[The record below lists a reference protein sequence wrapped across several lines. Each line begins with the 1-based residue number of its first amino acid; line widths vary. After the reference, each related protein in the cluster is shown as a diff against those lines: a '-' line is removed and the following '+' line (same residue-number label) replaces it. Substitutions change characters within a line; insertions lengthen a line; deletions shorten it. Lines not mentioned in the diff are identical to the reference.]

1 VTNQID
7 ELIARGEIGGR
18 TVRILETGE
27 VDCHAYPVAPLAPG
41 HVRVRTVTSAISP
54 GTEMTYLG
62 AGATNPY
69 LHKRWDADLRLFVAG
84 KPSVDYPIVFGYR
97 AAGKVVESAA
107 AAVPVGTRIYGKWRH
122 TELVALP
129 VDAALD
135 QRIPD
140 PLSFDDAVDLA
151 QMAPIGMNAIAY
163 AGDELGGMPT
173 VVFGAGP
180 VGLIVAQL
188 AAASGAS
195 AVHVVDRLASRLA
208 IAKTCGLDT
217 LLSADGVDV
226 ARELKLRLGAE
237 GIAIVFECT
246 GSTRALQEAIRTV
259 RRRGRVVAVGF
270 YQGEAAGLFLGD
282 EFHHNGVE
290 IRSAQI
296 GNIHPAWSL
305 ALLRARVIEMAVSG
319 RVALGS
325 LPRVTFPVEK
335 AAEAFASIK
344 NPDAVLQAALAYE
357 ETARSGK
364 TRL

>member
-1 VTNQID
+1 VTSQID

-18 TVRILETGE
+18 TVRILQSGE
-27 VDCHAYPVAPLAPG
+27 VDCHEYPVAPLAQG

-54 GTEMTYLG
+54 GTEMTYIG
-62 AGATNPY
+62 AGATNPF
-69 LHKRWDADLRLFVAG
+69 LHKRWDPELRLFVGG
-84 KPSVDYPIVFGYR
+84 KPSVDYPVVFGYR

-107 AAVPVGTRIYGKWRH
+107 PTIPVGARVYGKWRH
-122 TELVALP
+122 TELVAMP
-129 VDAALD
+129 ADVAGE

-140 PLSFDDAVDLA
+140 GLSFDDAVDLA
-151 QMAPIGMNAIAY
+151 QMAPIGLNAVAY
-163 AGDELGGMPT
+163 AGAELRGTPA

-195 AVHVVDRLASRLA
+195 AVHVVDRLASRLE
-208 IAKTCGLDT
+208 IAKTCRLDT
-217 LLSADGVDV
+217 LLSNDGVDV

-237 GIAIVFECT
+237 GIAVAFECT

-296 GNIHPAWSL
+296 GNIHPAWST
-305 ALLRARVIEMAVSG
+305 AMLRARVIELARGG
-319 RVALGS
+319 RLTLGG

-335 AAEAFASIK
+335 AADAFAAIK
-344 NPDAVLQAALAYE
+344 KPDTVLQAALAY
-357 ETARSGK
+357 
-364 TRL
+364 

>member
-1 VTNQID
+1 MTTEID

-18 TVRILETGE
+18 TVRILESGE
-27 VDCHAYPVAPLAPG
+27 VDCHEYPVAPLAPG

-54 GTEMTYLG
+54 GTEMTYIG

-69 LHKRWDADLRLFVAG
+69 LHKRWDPDLRLFVQG
-84 KPSVDYPIVFGYR
+84 RPSVEYPIVFGYR
-97 AAGKVVESAA
+97 AAGKVVESAVP
-107 AAVPVGTRIYGKWRH
+107 AVPVGTCIYGKWRH
-122 TELVALP
+122 TELVSLP
-129 VDAALD
+129 AEVAGD
-135 QRIPD
+135 QRVPD
-140 PLSFDDAVDLA
+140 GLSLDDGVDLA

-163 AGDELGGMPT
+163 AGEELRGTPT

-195 AVHVVDRLASRLA
+195 AVHVVDRLASRLE
-208 IAKTCGLDT
+208 IAKTCRLDT

-226 ARELKLRLGAE
+226 ARELKLRLGGE
-237 GIAIVFECT
+237 GIAVVLECT

-296 GNIHPAWSL
+296 GNIHPAWSM
-305 ALLRARVIEMAVSG
+305 ATLRTRVIELAANG
-319 RVALGS
+319 RLILGD

-335 AAEAFASIK
+335 AADAFAAVTK
-344 NPDAVLQAALAYE
+344 PETVLQAALAY
-357 ETARSGK
+357 
-364 TRL
+364 

>member
-1 VTNQID
+1 VINQID

-18 TVRILETGE
+18 TVRILETGD
-27 VDCHAYPVAPLAPG
+27 VDCHAYPVAPLQTG
-41 HVRVRTVTSAISP
+41 QVRVRTVRSAISP
-54 GTEMTYLG
+54 GTEMTYIG
-62 AGATNPY
+62 AAATNPY
-69 LHKRWDADLRLFVAG
+69 LHKRWDPDLRVFVAG
-84 KPSVDYPIVFGYR
+84 KPSVEYPIVFGYR
-97 AAGKVVESAA
+97 AAGEVLESAIS
-107 AAVPVGTRIYGKWRH
+107 AVPLGTRVYGKWRH
-122 TELVALP
+122 SELVALP
-129 VDAALD
+129 ADVAIE

-140 PLSFDDAVDLA
+140 RLSIDDAVDLA

-163 AGDELGGMPT
+163 AGDELRGSPT

-195 AVHVVDRLASRLA
+195 AVHVVDRLASRLE
-208 IAKTCGLDT
+208 IAKTCRLET

-226 ARELKLRLGAE
+226 ARELKVRLGAE
-237 GIAIVFECT
+237 GISVVFECS

-296 GNIHPAWSL
+296 GNIHPAWSMPS
-305 ALLRARVIEMAVSG
+305 LRARVIEL
-319 RVALGS
+319 ALGGRLS
-325 LPRVTFPVEK
+325 LGGLPRVTFPVDK
-335 AAEAFASIK
+335 AAEAFA
-344 NPDAVLQAALAYE
+344 AVRKPGAILQAALAY
-357 ETARSGK
+357 
-364 TRL
+364 

>member
-1 VTNQID
+1 VTAEID

-27 VDCHAYPVAPLAPG
+27 VDCHEYPVAALRPG

-54 GTEMTYLG
+54 GTEMTYIG

-69 LHKRWDADLRLFVAG
+69 LRKRWDPDLRVFVPG
-84 KPSVDYPIVFGYR
+84 PPSIEYPIVFGYR
-97 AAGKVVESAA
+97 AAGRVTESTTS
-107 AAVPVGTRIYGKWRH
+107 AVPVGARIYGKWRH
-122 TELVALP
+122 TETVALP
-129 VDAALD
+129 ADVAGD

-140 PLSFDDAVDLA
+140 GLSFDDGVDLA

-163 AGDELGGMPT
+163 AGEELRGTPT
-173 VVFGAGP
+173 VVIGAGP

-195 AVHVVDRLASRLA
+195 AVHVVDRLASRLE
-208 IAKTCGLDT
+208 IAKSCHLDT
-217 LLSADGVDV
+217 LLSTEGVDV
-226 ARELKLRLGAE
+226 ARELKRSLGAE
-237 GIAIVFECT
+237 GVAVVFECT

-296 GNIHPAWSL
+296 GNIHPAWSM
-305 ALLRARVIEMAVSG
+305 ATLRARTIEL
-319 RVALGS
+319 ALTRRLILGG

-335 AAEAFASIK
+335 AADAFAAVT
-344 NPDAVLQAALAYE
+344 NPASVLQAAFAY
-357 ETARSGK
+357 
-364 TRL
+364 

>member
-1 VTNQID
+1 
-7 ELIARGEIGGR
+7 
-18 TVRILETGE
+18 VRIIESGA
-27 VDCHAYPVAPLAPG
+27 VDCHEYPVAPLAPG
-41 HVRVRTVTSAISP
+41 RVRVRTVTSAVSP
-54 GTEMTYLG
+54 GTETTYIG
-62 AGATNPY
+62 AHATNPY
-69 LHKRWDADLRLFVAG
+69 LHKRWDPDLRIFVPG
-84 KPSVDYPIVFGYR
+84 PPSVEYPIVFGYR
-97 AAGKVVESAA
+97 AAGTIVESAVSA
-107 AAVPVGTRIYGKWRH
+107 LPAGTRIYGKWRH

-129 VDAALD
+129 ADVAEE

-140 PLSFDDAVDLA
+140 GLSFDDGVDLA

-163 AGDELGGMPT
+163 AGKELRGTPT

-195 AVHVVDRLASRLA
+195 AVHVVDRLASRLE
-208 IAKTCGLDT
+208 IAKTCRLDT

-237 GIAIVFECT
+237 GIAVVFECT

-290 IRSAQI
+290 ILSAQI
-296 GNIHPAWSL
+296 GNIHPAWSM
-305 ALLRARVIEMAVSG
+305 ATLRTRVIELALSG
-319 RVALGS
+319 RLTLGG
-325 LPRVTFPVEK
+325 LPRLTFPVEN
-335 AAEAFASIK
+335 AADAFAAVGK
-344 NPDAVLQAALAYE
+344 PETVLQAALAY
-357 ETARSGK
+357 
-364 TRL
+364 

>member
-1 VTNQID
+1 VTTEID
-7 ELIARGEIGGR
+7 ELIARGAIGGR
-18 TVRILETGE
+18 TVRILESGE
-27 VDCHAYPVAPLAPG
+27 VDCHEYPVAPLAPG

-54 GTEMTYLG
+54 GTEMTYIG
-62 AGATNPY
+62 VGATNPS
-69 LHKRWDADLRLFVAG
+69 LHKRWDPDLRVFVPG
-84 KPSVDYPIVFGYR
+84 RPSVEYPIVFGYR
-97 AAGKVVESAA
+97 AAGTVTDSAV

-129 VDAALD
+129 ADVAGD

-140 PLSFDDAVDLA
+140 GLSFDDGVDLA

-163 AGDELGGMPT
+163 AGEELRGTPT

-195 AVHVVDRLASRLA
+195 AVHVVDRLASRLE
-208 IAKTCGLDT
+208 IAKTCRLDT

-237 GIAIVFECT
+237 GIAVVFECT

-270 YQGEAAGLFLGD
+270 YQGEAAGLYLGD

-296 GNIHPAWSL
+296 GNIHPTWSM
-305 ALLRARVIEMAVSG
+305 ATLRARAIELAASG
-319 RVALGS
+319 HLILGA

-335 AAEAFASIK
+335 AAEAFAAMTKPAS
-344 NPDAVLQAALAYE
+344 VLQAALAY
-357 ETARSGK
+357 
-364 TRL
+364 

>member
-1 VTNQID
+1 VTSQID

-18 TVRILETGE
+18 TVRILESGT
-27 VDCHAYPVAPLAPG
+27 VDCHEYPVASLPPG
-41 HVRVRTVTSAISP
+41 YVRVRTVASAISP
-54 GTEMTYLG
+54 GTEMTYIG
-62 AGATNPY
+62 TGATNPF
-69 LHKRWDADLRLFVAG
+69 LHKRWDPELRLFVGG

-107 AAVPVGTRIYGKWRH
+107 PTIPVGTRVYGKWRH

-129 VDAALD
+129 ADVAGE

-140 PLSFDDAVDLA
+140 GLSFDDGVDLA
-151 QMAPIGMNAIAY
+151 QMAPIAMNAVAY
-163 AGDELGGMPT
+163 AGDELRTTPA

-195 AVHVVDRLASRLA
+195 EVHVVDRLASRLEVA
-208 IAKTCGLDT
+208 RACRLET

-237 GIAIVFECT
+237 GIAVAFECT

-296 GNIHPAWSL
+296 GNIHSAWTIT
-305 ALLRARVIEMAVSG
+305 LLRARVIEIALAG
-319 RVALGS
+319 RLALGG

-335 AAEAFASIK
+335 AADAFTAMRK
-344 NPDAVLQAALAYE
+344 PDTVLQAALAY
-357 ETARSGK
+357 
-364 TRL
+364 

>member
-1 VTNQID
+1 VTSQID

-18 TVRILETGE
+18 TVRILESGT
-27 VDCHAYPVAPLAPG
+27 VDCHEYPVAPLPLG
-41 HVRVRTVTSAISP
+41 HVRVRTVASAISP
-54 GTEMTYLG
+54 GTEMTYIG
-62 AGATNPY
+62 TGATNPF
-69 LHKRWDADLRLFVAG
+69 LHKRWDPELRVFVAG
-84 KPSVDYPIVFGYR
+84 KPSINYPIVFGYR

-107 AAVPVGTRIYGKWRH
+107 PTVPVGTRIYGKWRH

-129 VDAALD
+129 ADVAGE

-140 PLSFDDAVDLA
+140 GLSFDDGVDLA
-151 QMAPIGMNAIAY
+151 QMAPIAMNAVAY
-163 AGDELGGMPT
+163 AGDELRTTPA

-195 AVHVVDRLASRLA
+195 AVHVVDRLASRLEV
-208 IAKTCGLDT
+208 AKTCGLET
-217 LLSADGVDV
+217 CLSADGVDV

-237 GIAIVFECT
+237 GIAVAFECT

-296 GNIHPAWSL
+296 GNIDPAWSM
-305 ALLRARVIEMAVSG
+305 ATLRARVIELARGG
-319 RVALGS
+319 RLTLGG

-335 AAEAFASIK
+335 AADAFAAIK
-344 NPDAVLQAALAYE
+344 KPDTVLQAALAF
-357 ETARSGK
+357 
-364 TRL
+364 

>member
-1 VTNQID
+1 MTNQID

-27 VDCHAYPVAPLAPG
+27 VDCHAYPVAPLQAG
-41 HVRVRTVTSAISP
+41 HVRVRTVRSAISP
-54 GTEMTYLG
+54 GTEMTYIG
-62 AGATNPY
+62 AAATNPY
-69 LHKRWDADLRLFVAG
+69 LHKRWDPDLRVFVAG
-84 KPSVDYPIVFGYR
+84 KPSVEYPIVFGYR
-97 AAGKVVESAA
+97 AAGEVVDGGTS
-107 AAVPVGTRIYGKWRH
+107 AVPVGMRVYGKWRH
-122 TELVALP
+122 SELVALP
-129 VDAALD
+129 ADVTIE

-140 PLSFDDAVDLA
+140 GLSFDDGMDLA

-163 AGDELGGMPT
+163 AGDELRGTPT

-188 AAASGAS
+188 AAESGAS
-195 AVHVVDRLASRLA
+195 AVHVVDRLASRLE
-208 IAKTCGLDT
+208 IAKTCRLET

-226 ARELKLRLGAE
+226 ARELKVRLGAE
-237 GIAIVFECT
+237 GISVVFECS

-296 GNIHPAWSL
+296 GNIHPAWSMPS
-305 ALLRARVIEMAVSG
+305 LRARVIEL
-319 RVALGS
+319 ALGGRLRLGG
-325 LPRVTFPVEK
+325 LPRVTFPVDK
-335 AAEAFASIK
+335 AAEAFA
-344 NPDAVLQAALAYE
+344 AVSKPGAILQAALSY
-357 ETARSGK
+357 
-364 TRL
+364 